1 MAPGKKKLSTILK
14 KRTCVFTHM
23 QAYRQNSVTS
33 LLQFIHPSLFSNASK
48 DLETQEEAND
58 LPPVRNPLGQPVFI
72 LPSQLRTSFSPHTP
86 DNKRSTLKLSV
97 LFVKEVPA
105 QSKQVI
111 KPLQHAIYCCHL
123 NSTQEINWLATG
135 MDSHQPSLLMR
146 VPFK

>member
-1 MAPGKKKLSTILK
+1 
-14 KRTCVFTHM
+14 M

-33 LLQFIHPSLFSNASK
+33 LVQFIYLSLFSNASK
-48 DLETQEEAND
+48 DL
-58 LPPVRNPLGQPVFI
+58 PPVHNPLGQPVFI
-72 LPSQLRTSFSPHTP
+72 LLSQLRTSFSPYTP

-105 QSKQVI
+105 QPKQVI